1 VPTLV
6 EVKPSP
12 INGLGVFAE
21 KPLHAGEK
29 ILVIDDSRIVDEAHP
44 LEPGDDPRHCDYLEA
59 ERAVL
64 MQSPERHINHCCD
77 PNTYVRTI
85 DGRRTVIALRE
96 IRKGDE
102 ITYDY
107 CINSS
112 GHTLWDCNC
121 GAARCRHL
129 IHSDFFHL
137 PLDLQ
142 REYFPLLDSW
152 FRRERSADIAKLEE
166 TLRPLPRHS

>member
-1 VPTLV
+1 V

-12 INGLGVFAE
+12 INGLGVCALG
-21 KPLHAGEK
+21 PLHAGEK

-59 ERAVL
+59 ECVVL
-64 MQSPERHINHCCD
+64 MQSPERHINHSCD
-77 PNTYVRTI
+77 PNTFVRTI

-112 GHTLWDCNC
+112 GDTLWDCNC

-129 IHSDFFHL
+129 IHSDFFRL

-152 FRRERSADIAKLEE
+152 FRRARSAAIAKLEE
-166 TLRPLPRHS
+166 TLRPTPRQ